1 MLHIDVQQDEML
13 QENLNKVISGVLP
26 HEKYEPNLF
35 MDLTESIFKLINLE
49 EFSGEYYALMSTIKN
64 IGDIKLTI
72 RKYVPRL
79 TREGLD
85 GILQANIIDLV
96 RSPYTRIYDMLTL
109 EGLDTNLD
117 LPETLN
123 RASSLLYSRT
133 MELYDNCMALAK
145 DSNESLTF
153 ITALKNSFIYHTAE
167 MSLRLQSQMLNG
179 SIRLGRKTYSG
190 PKDWMI
196 FVNDLNLEINR
207 RISDSGEDYMY
218 LDSIEKSNKLMDE
231 SKSSSIPLGNYGL
244 PPIDGGTPMLRH
256 RLVVV
261 SAKENMGKTKFMVNC
276 GVNLFRNKHRVA
288 IMCGETTF
296 AKMHSQLISNYI
308 YKEFGTRISNKEIDK
323 VDDLPDDIRRQV
335 NIARTRIVEEKNIIL
350 FESLKYQDL
359 FAQLVN
365 HYERKPFDALFIDH
379 SYALKGSGQ
388 AYDNQGML
396 ATALREF
403 KNKYPVYIQIL
414 THLSADAKEQIL
426 KGKQVES
433 SPTKGNAALSTE
445 ADEIFVL
452 YDNENLR
459 KQGLLAIQNY
469 KRRDEDLVIVPMVVR
484 KQFDVS
490 AFHWDEKL
498 QNNMNPQA
506 IQMDK
511 LLDAYAEDD
520 LDDEDD
526 DLGFGDDDW
535 ED

>member
-1 MLHIDVQQDEML
+1 MLHIDVQQDEIL
-13 QENLNKVISGVLP
+13 QENLNRIISGVLP
-26 HEKYEPNLF
+26 HQNYEPSLF
-35 MDLTESIFKLINLE
+35 IDLTESIFKLINLE
-49 EFSGEYYALMSTIKN
+49 EFSGEYYALMSTIKS

-72 RKYVPRL
+72 RNYTPKL
-79 TREGLD
+79 TRESLD

-96 RSPYTRIYDMLTL
+96 RSPYTRIYDILTL

-123 RASSLLYSRT
+123 RASSLLYTRT
-133 MELYDNCMALAK
+133 MELYDTCMTLAK

-153 ITALKNSFIYHTAE
+153 IPALKGAFIYHTAE
-167 MSLRLQSQMLNG
+167 MSLRLQSQILNG
-179 SIRLGRKTYSG
+179 SVLLGRKTYAG
-190 PKDWMI
+190 AKDWMQ
-196 FVNDLNLEINR
+196 FLNDLNLEINR
-207 RISDSGEDYMY
+207 RISDNGEGVLY
-218 LDSIEKSNKLMDE
+218 LDSIEKSNKLMEE
-231 SKSSSIPLGNYGL
+231 SKASSIPLGNYGL

-261 SAKENMGKTKFMVNC
+261 SARENTGKTKFMVNC
-276 GVNLFRNKHRVA
+276 GVNLFRNKHKVA

-296 AKMHSQLISNYI
+296 AKMHSQLISNYV
-308 YKEFGTRISNKEIDK
+308 YKEYGTRLSNKEIDK
-323 VDDLPDDIRRQV
+323 VDELPDDIRRQV
-335 NIARTRIVEEKNIIL
+335 NIARTRIVEEQNFIL
-350 FESLKYQDL
+350 FESFKYQDL
-359 FAQLVN
+359 YAQLVN

-379 SYALKGSGQ
+379 SYALKGSGD
-388 AYDNQGML
+388 AYTNQSML
-396 ATALREF
+396 AIALREF
-403 KNKYPVYIQIL
+403 KNNYPVYIQIL
-414 THLSADAKEQIL
+414 THLSSDAKEQIL

-445 ADEIFVL
+445 ADEVFIL

-469 KRRDEDLVIVPMVVR
+469 KRRDEDVIITPMVVR

-520 LDDEDD
+520 LDDDD
-526 DLGFGDDDW
+526 EDLGFGDDDW
-535 ED
+535 E